1 MRAPVVVFAYNRKE
15 HLKRTLEAL
24 AANEG
29 ADETSLYIYIDA
41 PKEGLPRI
49 VSRLRLMRQ

>member
-29 ADETSLYIYIDA
+29 ADETSLYIYCLLYTS
-41 PKEGLPRI
+41 PSPRD
-49 VSRLRLMRQ
+49 S

>member
-41 PKEGLPRI
+41 QRRACQRI